1 MSGCD
6 RTEEPSARKVQ
17 SIDPKKVEP
26 GPIRH
31 TSLTEEQMSRVQ
43 RVQKIFNEVDPS
55 PLEKWV
61 EDFKRDVN
69 PDRELAI
76 WEEMAKAYET
86 FTSSRALTPDGKKE
100 AFQVVLMRSA
110 AADDE
115 ALKHLDLKV
124 LTEKDARAIMVLFTT
139 KPQPIRVTSP

>member
-1 MSGCD
+1 M
-6 RTEEPSARKVQ
+6 
-17 SIDPKKVEP
+17 DPKKVEP

-31 TSLTEEQMSRVQ
+31 TNLTEEQMSRVQ

-76 WEEMAKAYET
+76 WEEMATAYET
-86 FTSSRALTPDGKKE
+86 FTSSRSLTPDGKKE
-100 AFQVVLMRSA
+100 VFQVVLMRSA
-110 AADDE
+110 AADEE
-115 ALKHLDLKV
+115 ALKHLELKV
-124 LTEKDARAIMVLFTT
+124 LTEKDARAIMALFTT